1 MRIRRCASRLLGSAA
16 AAPAISC
23 SSAEPP
29 RFELPPLAPPAPA
42 HESRPGFVA
51 PEASS
56 CGEPCCELSRSPWD
70 LMDQLDLSDPQ
81 VEKLFEE
88 THFRRRPA
96 FLLSGVVCALFE
108 HCLSIDFVFFFV
120 RAPWMLF
127 LAETLQKVQT
137 LDEACCLKD
146 FRFFG
151 PCFITFF
158 KVLQTR
164 VYLHLRVA
172 TTFPFRSVTWRSS
185 WLFLPSM
192 PAFGSIKED
201 QAQEDMSDEVELHI
215 AAKKTA
221 REKNE
226 RKLKKN
232 KGVKLKKGVWTCRK
246 NDGKGWF
253 CRRLTREPN
262 SYCSYH
268 SDQKLKP
275 PGSEKP
281 HRKRAPVNVGEEF
294 YYYAGFGPGTKR
306 CRTSSSDSVPEPP
319 LPAEPLKEEAPSEMQ
334 LDFSAGQAQ
343 ANKSDHQAVLPPS
356 AHVADEP
363 TLNDG
368 TARIRSDGDVPEPP
382 LPAEPP
388 EEETLKEEAPPEMQ
402 LNFSAG
408 QAQADGSDYQ
418 AALVSVSVVN
428 KPTRNNG
435 TACIAGWD
443 EESSNDDMLGRN
455 GEQPRDITKRK
466 SPLKKRWRKPVK
478 ARSLKSLM
486 L

>member
-1 MRIRRCASRLLGSAA
+1 
-16 AAPAISC
+16 
-23 SSAEPP
+23 
-29 RFELPPLAPPAPA
+29 
-42 HESRPGFVA
+42 
-51 PEASS
+51 
-56 CGEPCCELSRSPWD
+56 
-70 LMDQLDLSDPQ
+70 
-81 VEKLFEE
+81 
-88 THFRRRPA
+88 
-96 FLLSGVVCALFE
+96 
-108 HCLSIDFVFFFV
+108 
-120 RAPWMLF
+120 MLF

>member
-23 SSAEPP
+23 SSTEPP
-29 RFELPPLAPPAPA
+29 RFELPPLAPSAPA

-56 CGEPCCELSRSPWD
+56 SGEPCCELSRSPWD
-70 LMDQLDLSDPQ
+70 LMDELDLSDPQ
-81 VEKLFEE
+81 VEKLFKE
-88 THFRRRPA
+88 TY
-96 FLLSGVVCALFE
+96 
-108 HCLSIDFVFFFV
+108 
-120 RAPWMLF
+120 
-127 LAETLQKVQT
+127 
-137 LDEACCLKD
+137 
-146 FRFFG
+146 
-151 PCFITFF
+151 FIG
-158 KVLQTR
+158 
-164 VYLHLRVA
+164 
-172 TTFPFRSVTWRSS
+172 VTWRSN
-185 WLFLPSM
+185 WLFLPRM

-201 QAQEDMSDEVELHI
+201 QEQEDMSDGVELHI

-221 REKNE
+221 RERNE
-226 RKLKKN
+226 SKLKKN
-232 KGVKLKKGVWTCRK
+232 KGVKVKKGVWTCRK

-268 SDQKLKP
+268 SDLKLKP

-281 HRKRAPVNVGEEF
+281 HRKRAPVNVGEGF

-306 CRTSSSDSVPEPP
+306 RRTSSSDSVLEPP

-334 LDFSAGQAQ
+334 LDFSAAQVQ
-343 ANKSDHQAVLPPS
+343 ANESAHQGVLPPS
-356 AHVADEP
+356 AHVVDDKPA
-363 TLNDG
+363 LNNCTIGISSKD
-368 TARIRSDGDVPEPP
+368 DVPEPP
-382 LPAEPP
+382 LPTETP
-388 EEETLKEEAPPEMQ
+388 EEEASKEEAQTEMQ

-408 QAQADGSDYQ
+408 QAQADDLDHQ
-418 AALVSVSVVN
+418 AAPVSVSVVDE
-428 KPTRNNG
+428 PTRNNA
-435 TACIAGWD
+435 TAWIAGRD
-443 EESSNDDMLGRN
+443 EESSSDDMLGCN

-486 L
+486 S